1 MLSMMVS
8 LVVLIVYNVRKRN
21 RKRPG
26 IIALASF
33 AVFMVVS
40 FAGSQFYPSGESGT
54 RARQDAPEEY
64 RDTQEPTDDAD
75 RSFGESEIIVSPK
88 AGKKLKVM
96 GTTLTLRIN
105 ISDVKDESLEVS
117 LLANGAIPL
126 IGMDG
131 GVALDKLKTIMDG
144 TSVPVRIKIV
154 TGNQTI
160 ESSSIHMH
168 GIIGDG
174 ALHMGHLVFIFPT
187 TKVPDAVLVY
197 NEDGKSVRYKVKI
210 KN

>member
-1 MLSMMVS
+1 MVS
-8 LVVLIVYNVRKRN
+8 LVVFIVRTVRKRN

-33 AVFMVVS
+33 AVLMVVS

-54 RARQDAPEEY
+54 WARQDAPEEY
-64 RDTQEPTDDAD
+64 RDTQEPTDDSD
-75 RSFGESEIIVSPK
+75 RSFGEGEIIVSPK

-105 ISDVKDESLEVS
+105 ISHVKDETLEVS

-126 IGMDG
+126 DGMD
-131 GVALDKLKTIMDG
+131 
-144 TSVPVRIKIV
+144 VPVRIKIV

-160 ESSSIHMH
+160 ESNDSRMSGIIKGVSLGHESSDS

-174 ALHMGHLVFIFPT
+174 VLQGYLVFTFPT

-197 NEDGKSVRYKVKI
+197 NKDGKSVRYKVKI